1 MSDKHLT
8 TLRPHG
14 LIVIQNVDGSTF
26 EGETR
31 QCCHCGGHWLI
42 QPGSGKVRG
51 WCGKCSAWFCSP
63 SCMECIPYE
72 KMLDIMDG
80 IAKPT
85 AVTVAGG
92 MRLGTI
98 GKVALP

>member
-1 MSDKHLT
+1 
-8 TLRPHG
+8 
-14 LIVIQNVDGSTF
+14 
-26 EGETR
+26 
-31 QCCHCGGHWLI
+31 
-42 QPGSGKVRG
+42 
-51 WCGKCSAWFCSP
+51 
-63 SCMECIPYE
+63 MECIPYE

-98 GKVALP
+98 GKVVLP